1 MPWICKKCGVGEIVA
16 INTRR
21 YSNTHKI
28 LKNGNIG
35 KIIYKDK
42 IGETMATNYIC
53 EKCDTYFN
61 DGIYTKLE
69 DVADW
74 EK

>member
-1 MPWICKKCGVGEIVA
+1 MWKCKKCGGEIKV

-35 KIIYKDK
+35 KITHKDK

-53 EKCDTYFN
+53 EKCGTYFE
-61 DGIYTKLE
+61 DGIYTKIE
-69 DVADW
+69 DIAIW
-74 EK
+74 EV